1 MSYLNY
7 WDAVV
12 VLNDEHVT
20 RFQEFKTEI
29 MQDLHKDELKDNWLY
44 AAREEYYD
52 TRWSSWSRPG
62 QERDPKEELIELTET
77 IHSNDVEK
85 WLSFFFPDL
94 DCWRYDKDKK
104 EHLIGLEDAGDHEYG
119 YGGQETLTRF
129 LGMICKPM
137 RTHIEMQFMED
148 DGMPYR
154 DVFIG
159 PSPTDWKD
167 HHPTLVWNYNNG
179 EKND

>member
-52 TRWSSWSRPG
+52 HSAWRLG
-62 QERDPKEELIELTET
+62 GDDRDPKEELVELTEA
-77 IHSNDVEK
+77 IHSNDVGK

-104 EHLIGLEDAGDHEYG
+104 EHLIQLEDVSDHEYG
-119 YGGQETLTRF
+119 YEHQETLAGF
-129 LGMICKPM
+129 LGMICEPM

>member
-1 MSYLNY
+1 
-7 WDAVV
+7 

-52 TRWSSWSRPG
+52 HCSWRLAPDD
-62 QERDPKEELIELTET
+62 RDPKEELVELTEA
-77 IHSNDVEK
+77 IHSNDVGK

-104 EHLIGLEDAGDHEYG
+104 EHLIQLEDVSDHEYG
-119 YGGQETLTRF
+119 YEHQETLAGF
-129 LGMICKPM
+129 LGMICEPM

-159 PSPTDWKD
+159 PSPTAWKD

>member
-52 TRWSSWSRPG
+52 HCSWRLASDD
-62 QERDPKEELIELTET
+62 RDPKEELVELTEA
-77 IHSNDVEK
+77 IHSNDVGK

-94 DCWRYDKDKK
+94 ECWRYDKDKK
-104 EHLIGLEDAGDHEYG
+104 EHLIQLEDVSDHEYG
-119 YGGQETLTRF
+119 YERQETLTGF
-129 LGMICKPM
+129 LGMICEPM